1 MTWQISRKFDDLLW
15 NDPRLI
21 NNKHLLSIGAT
32 VADTFCLRKCDCVLF
47 TSPSFMEDNFLPNS
61 KMKKS
66 KTCNNQ
72 QIWQGNSVED
82 GDKPGWIRLNLDST
96 WGHISRYWGI
106 SMQKKCIGGN
116 AYKAYISIKILF
128 ADPFHDSLLNFC
140 HLIERTSLNNFI
152 GGYF

>member
-66 KTCNNQ
+66 KTCVITSKFGKETLWKMETNL
-72 QIWQGNSVED
+72 VE
-82 GDKPGWIRLNLDST
+82 
-96 WGHISRYWGI
+96 
-106 SMQKKCIGGN
+106 
-116 AYKAYISIKILF
+116 
-128 ADPFHDSLLNFC
+128 
-140 HLIERTSLNNFI
+140 
-152 GGYF
+152 